1 LLGTVE
7 EVGKEVKSPGR
18 RKYHSPLRAD
28 QALQTRAR
36 ISDAAFRL
44 FAEHGYAATT
54 IAAVAAEA
62 DVSQETVYLSFGDK
76 RGLLEGVIERAI
88 VPEEDP
94 GAQEAEWRRA
104 IVELPTAS
112 ERLARM
118 VAYSCETLARTRQI
132 HAVIRGAADK
142 EPFASELRRRLL
154 QERLSN
160 QTARIRHSLRDDL
173 RPGLSAK
180 AAGERYCA
188 LASPELYSLLTVDLG
203 WAPEEHR
210 RWLTQLLEAELLDV
224 TAAA

>member
-1 LLGTVE
+1 L
-7 EVGKEVKSPGR
+7 GKEVKNPGR

-28 QALQTRAR
+28 QARQTRAR
-36 ISDAAFRL
+36 ISDAALRL
-44 FAEHGYAATT
+44 FAERGYAATT

-62 DVSQETVYLSFGDK
+62 DVSQESVYLSFRDK
-76 RGLLEGVIERAI
+76 RGLLEGVIGRAI
-88 VPEEDP
+88 VPEDDP

-104 IVELPTAS
+104 IVELPDAA
-112 ERLARM
+112 ERLSRM

-142 EPFASELRRRLL
+142 EPFAFELRRRLL

-160 QTARIRHSLRDDL
+160 QTGRIRHSLRDDL
-173 RPGLSAK
+173 RPGLSVR

-188 LASPELYSLLTVDLG
+188 LASPELYYLLTVDLG

-210 RWLTQLLEAELLDV
+210 LWLTQLLEAELLG
-224 TAAA
+224 